1 MVKAFNPP
9 HARKS
14 KSAKPLK
21 LNGSV
26 RRASIRMPEKMLEEM
41 NNVLEREGKAH
52 KGRWISKAII
62 DLYEAED
69 FIGLIEEEWFDR
81 ANNLA
86 IQIVLTKEAKEALNN
101 IINEAKQ
108 KGLER
113 NDLISATIRVAIT
126 NALVREGSL

>member
-1 MVKAFNPP
+1 MVKAFSPP

-14 KSAKPLK
+14 KSTKPLK
-21 LNGSV
+21 LNSSV
-26 RRASIRMPEKMLEEM
+26 RRASIRVPEKMLEEI
-41 NNVLEREGKAH
+41 NAVLEREGKAH
-52 KGRWISKAII
+52 KGKWISKAIV
-62 DLYEAED
+62 DLYETED

-86 IQIVLTKEAKEALNN
+86 TQVVLTKEAKEALNN

-108 KGLER
+108 KGLIR

-126 NALVREGSL
+126 NALVREGTL